1 MAEVQQQ
8 TTGNSKRRSRRPLPA
23 IRVDM
28 TPMVDLAFLLLTF
41 FVLTS
46 ELTKE
51 NAITMKSPADGNMK
65 VNGLTVFVTQNP
77 ENFFWYRGEFDPALH
92 LNGTGK
98 GKNDLLSV
106 LKQANSPVFEQT
118 EIINRQRNLGLLSYA
133 AWKKKSSEL
142 AESKQIPFVAVKWD
156 EEASYGA
163 VISVIDML
171 NRTHNPKYAV
181 VPMTDED
188 KALVAHQ

>member
-8 TTGNSKRRSRRPLPA
+8 STGNSKRRTRRPLPA

-65 VNGLTVFVTQNP
+65 VNGLTVFVTGSP
-77 ENFFWYRGEFDPALH
+77 EKFSWYRGEFDPALH
-92 LNGTGK
+92 LTVAAK

-106 LKQANSPVFEQT
+106 LKQANSPVFEQA
-118 EIINRQRNLGLLSYA
+118 EIINRQHNLGLLSDP
-133 AWKKKSSEL
+133 AWKKKSSAL
-142 AESKQIPFVAVKWD
+142 MDSKQIPFVVIKWD
-156 EEASYGA
+156 EAASYGA

-171 NRTHNPKYAV
+171 NRTHNPNYAV

-188 KALVAHQ
+188 KALAAHQ